1 MVSRILAVYGILHH
15 VAKGF
20 ARITKTEHCTSY
32 SFHKQH
38 STVCVPLSR
47 YCKRVILNIKYN
59 NVPFVKTLG
68 GHRQRVVKEGCR
80 R

>member
-1 MVSRILAVYGILHH
+1 MRIPGFKQKNTHKACRQTQPPKCLKQN
-15 VAKGF
+15 VAKCNKKCF
-20 ARITKTEHCTSY
+20 SLAT
-32 SFHKQH
+32 
-38 STVCVPLSR
+38 L
-47 YCKRVILNIKYN
+47 CKRVILNIKYN

>member
-1 MVSRILAVYGILHH
+1 M
-15 VAKGF
+15 
-20 ARITKTEHCTSY
+20 
-32 SFHKQH
+32 
-38 STVCVPLSR
+38 
-47 YCKRVILNIKYN
+47 CKRVILNIKYN